1 MILSIC
7 GNVSMAI
14 AFLFVGPAPFIAIE
28 TKLSIIQGMA
38 ALVGFAYASIV
49 VSSFG
54 RSQRAAMN
62 LGYADDINTYMAISG
77 ILIIVEFLEY
87 ATITVKYKWRVFEFS
102 KNFYFCLIGMWSASF
117 YFGNFVG
124 PTTSG
129 ILVDAWGFKFTTVVP
144 FVVYL
149 FSVIVDFLE
158 LLYQT
163 RNSFK
168 DSQQEYL
175 NVERDHQNEET
186 NSLLINN

>member
-1 MILSIC
+1 
-7 GNVSMAI
+7 MAI

-77 ILIIVEFLEY
+77 ILIIFDFLEY
-87 ATITVKYKWRVFEFS
+87 ATIKYKLCIFELL
-102 KNFYFCLIGMWSASF
+102 KKFYFGLIGMWSASF

-144 FVVYL
+144 FIVYS
-149 FSVIVDFLE
+149 FSVIVDCLE

-163 RNSFK
+163 RNWFR
-168 DSQQEYL
+168 DSQHTYL
-175 NVERDHQNEET
+175 NVERDNQNEET